1 MQISQ
6 IFCKLPLQGGRDMLH
21 KQNTLFISQSI
32 EGTADISRNH
42 VGFSVRHPGQ
52 SSVAD
57 NTGEA
62 PIKDY

>member
-1 MQISQ
+1 
-6 IFCKLPLQGGRDMLH
+6 MLH
-21 KQNTLFISQSI
+21 KQNTLYISQSI

>member
-32 EGTADISRNH
+32 EGSADTSRNH